1 MNKIYKKVYLEKNTT
16 RKNIR
21 ITPATDT
28 FISKLSKELG
38 ITYTNT
44 LNLML
49 EAFISDIEIEREDL
63 NIFIGSTI
71 EEND

>member
-63 NIFIGSTI
+63 NIFVGSTI